1 MDDMR
6 FAKLDETYMDEML
19 EIQKICWE
27 KTPGLFVMSS
37 REAYLRAFE
46 FDNFVVGVIDGE
58 HLVGFLNCAA
68 HNRRSGMNLGRHLD
82 YSPEMLDRVGHLN
95 TVLMRPDHR
104 GRGLALRLV
113 EMAIREFPAH
123 VRYLMATT
131 APWNTAAQRILNE
144 FGFDRQ
150 GDEIEVSGQRRLLF
164 VRDLEQHP
172 K

>member
-6 FAKLDETYMDEML
+6 FEKLDASYLNEML
-19 EIQKICWE
+19 EIQKVCWE
-27 KTPGLFVMSS
+27 MEPGIFVVSS
-37 REAYLRAFE
+37 PEAYLRAFE
-46 FDNFVVGVIDGE
+46 FDNFVVGALDGGR
-58 HLVGFLNCAA
+58 LVGFLNCAA
-68 HNRRSGMNLGRHLD
+68 HNRHSGMNLGRQLG

-113 EMAIREFPAH
+113 EVAIGEFPPR

-131 APWNTAAQRILNE
+131 APWNTAAQRILRD
-144 FGFDRQ
+144 FGFDRR
-150 GDEIEVSGQRRLLF
+150 GGEIAVSGQRRLLF
-164 VRDLEQHP
+164 VRDLELHP